1 MTDDQKMAELI
12 AETDKAM
19 VQIGA
24 FLESGEPIT
33 KDDLFDLSGMLH
45 FVGCRLGTLSIQRP
59 GDEWLKQLLGMCA
72 SLQVQCI
79 EKVQAMAELERGAVI
94 H

>member
-1 MTDDQKMAELI
+1 MTESKMSELI

-19 VQIGA
+19 TQIGA

-33 KDDLFDLSGMLH
+33 KDDLFDLSGLLH
-45 FVGCRLGTLSIQRP
+45 FVGNRLGTLSIQCP
-59 GDEWLKQLLGMCA
+59 GDEWLKQLLEMCVA
-72 SLQVQCI
+72 LQVQCI
-79 EKVQAMAELERGAVI
+79 EKVEAMAQLERGAVI